1 MTKDLGVPVERLPE
15 IALRYCLSHPAVS
28 TVIPGMRSVRNVD
41 ANVRAVELGPL
52 SREELDVLGH
62 HRWARNFY
70 QAP

>member
-1 MTKDLGVPVERLPE
+1 
-15 IALRYCLSHPAVS
+15 
-28 TVIPGMRSVRNVD
+28 MRSVRNVD

-62 HRWARNFY
+62 HRWVRNFY